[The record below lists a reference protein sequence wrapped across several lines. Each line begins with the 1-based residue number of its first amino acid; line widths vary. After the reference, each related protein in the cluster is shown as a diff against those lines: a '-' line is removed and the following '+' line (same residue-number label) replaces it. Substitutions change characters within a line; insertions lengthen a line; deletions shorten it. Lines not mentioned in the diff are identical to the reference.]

1 MTKTIDGLRRQRLT
15 LEEWLEL
22 MDQAVDLVISERDDL
37 GKKPTKPAERQH
49 ELVFDS
55 GCNQCGEPIH
65 WARTTKNDRPIAL
78 DRRPGP
84 YVLTQDGEADWQGS
98 GGYACHF
105 DGEPDGCPS
114 KRQPEDAEE
123 EDNRPIRREW
133 QDTYD

>member
-1 MTKTIDGLRRQRLT
+1 MTKTLDAGLRERRLT

-22 MDQAVDLVISERDDL
+22 MDQAVDLVIRQHDGFGE
-37 GKKPTKPAERQH
+37 KPARRAKQQ

-55 GCNQCGEPIH
+55 RCNQCGESIC

-84 YVLTQDGEADWQGS
+84 YVLTGDGGADWQGS

-105 DGEPDGCPS
+105 DGASDGCPS
-114 KRQPEDAEE
+114 KRQPDEEDAEA
-123 EDNRPIRREW
+123 PIRREW
-133 QDTYD
+133 QDKWD